1 MSKELKKFYVLN
13 WDSFKDTV
21 SHYDVLP
28 YFRDAY
34 KNRVKSWKRAQKSK
48 RFQKNVESLQVDISY
63 YKAPETRDEFKKFIL
78 DESRYMFWA
87 KCEYEMICHGWPVEK
102 KDYKLDVHEQVKMNI
117 DVIIDILIEEFK
129 LGF

>member
-34 KNRVKSWKRAQKSK
+34 KNRVESWKRAQKSK